1 MAVTATI
8 FAKLTHALFLV
19 EIKENFLRRIS
30 RKSDKRFS
38 SWHWVTQK
46 DGRADRCTDVVSKCS
61 EFYAG
66 LQTTHPSRCVPL
78 LRSGVRPWS
87 RWWSDDKHDDDDNA
101 FVISYHS
108 CIRGAFHSRMQSHV
122 QLIETGSASL
132 ALTSQIKCGNGFS
145 SGRSISISGN
155 LSDQNNRYVSFMEMG
170 RKSW

>member
-66 LQTTHPSRCVPL
+66 LQTAHPSRCVPL